1 MSEPGR
7 AQASTPDPKP
17 SLRFLLPAF
26 AVLGGVVAAVFR
38 FAGWADAMWVSWLG
52 LFVVFEAHALLNETL
67 GDTLSERTRD
77 WFRTKTPAGRVGFIV
92 FVLAL
97 ASWFIPHILGVY

>member
-1 MSEPGR
+1 MSDPGY
-7 AQASTPDPKP
+7 SPTPKI

-38 FAGWADAMWVSWLG
+38 FVGWADAMWVSWLG
-52 LFVVFEAHALLNETL
+52 LFVVFEGHALLTESL

-97 ASWFIPHILGVY
+97 GSWFIPHILGVY